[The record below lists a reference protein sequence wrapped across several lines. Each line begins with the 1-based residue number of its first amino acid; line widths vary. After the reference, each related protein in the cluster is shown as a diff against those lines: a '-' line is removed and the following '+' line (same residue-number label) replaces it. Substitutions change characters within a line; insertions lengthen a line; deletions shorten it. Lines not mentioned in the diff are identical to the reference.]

1 MDARE
6 FGGPLAWKNRARE
19 ALGTA
24 RRRLGDLLRPIP
36 SEVLSA
42 QHSPLMSPP
51 VWDVAHLAN
60 YEEQWLLR
68 ALGDPGLS
76 GPEVDRLYD
85 EIRRTSSPHSR

>member
-6 FGGPLAWKNRARE
+6 FGGTLAWKDRARE

-24 RRRLGDLLRPIP
+24 RRRLGDLLHPVP
-36 SEVLSA
+36 PQVLMT

-51 VWDVAHLAN
+51 VWDVAHVAN

-68 ALGDPGLS
+68 ALGAQGVR
-76 GPEVDRLYD
+76 GPETDRLYD
-85 EIRRTSSPHSR
+85 ALLSSLVMH